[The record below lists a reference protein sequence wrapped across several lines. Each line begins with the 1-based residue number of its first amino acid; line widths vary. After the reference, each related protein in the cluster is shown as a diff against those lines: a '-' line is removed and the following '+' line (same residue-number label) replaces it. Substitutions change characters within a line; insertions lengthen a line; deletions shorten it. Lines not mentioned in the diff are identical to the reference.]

1 MKLRYNIL
9 WIENELDW
17 KESVE
22 DDIKAM
28 IEDYAFQYVC
38 KSCQQEEK
46 GLDYNAYDLILMDMN
61 LDSKPSGDELI
72 KKIRDNGIY
81 TDVVFY
87 SSGGLES
94 IKQKAR
100 ELNLEGV
107 YFSGRDGTQFV
118 DKVCKVIDTTIRK
131 VQDLSNLRGLVMA
144 EVSELDALMES
155 IIVGFYTNKERLDML
170 HRKVTKDREKSL
182 HDDLENNKSENC
194 DKKCTLKLRNQS
206 IERIAE
212 KYDSYQK
219 AHAVHHIFE
228 CLKTKNEF
236 LEVDNFMSDYNQK
249 IIKVRNDLA
258 HCKSDV
264 ENGRECL
271 QTRNGLISYDAEK
284 FKTIRHDI
292 SGYNLLFKSV
302 LEYIENDS

>member
-1 MKLRYNIL
+1 MKLRYNLL

-38 KSCQQEEK
+38 KSCRQEEN

-87 SSGGLES
+87 SSGGLDS

-100 ELNLEGV
+100 ELDLEGV
-107 YFSGRDGTQFV
+107 YFSGRDRIQFV

-144 EVSELDALMES
+144 EVSELDALMERM
-155 IIVGFYTNKERLDML
+155 IVGFYTNDERLGML
-170 HRKVTKDREKSL
+170 HRKVTKDRENSL
-182 HDDLENNKSENC
+182 HDDLENNKSEKC

-206 IERIAE
+206 IARIAE
-212 KYDSYQK
+212 KYD
-219 AHAVHHIFE
+219 
-228 CLKTKNEF
+228 
-236 LEVDNFMSDYNQK
+236 
-249 IIKVRNDLA
+249 
-258 HCKSDV
+258 
-264 ENGRECL
+264 NG
-271 QTRNGLISYDAEK
+271 T
-284 FKTIRHDI
+284 
-292 SGYNLLFKSV
+292 
-302 LEYIENDS
+302 